1 MSVVIN
7 TPFNDLYLSAM
18 LPETVSFTVQ
28 DENASAVVTVYV
40 DHQIVFKTTL
50 YAYGHNMYLN
60 DIRSIIEEGIRQ
72 NENAHGE
79 CALMISDEESN
90 ASTQNFV
97 VLISDFAI
105 PGPLFFLATHFLTTR
120 TSFRIHRSG
129 KQTLAWLPSSAGT
142 MMKYIDALILP
153 EGENTPTVLRWDQ
166 GQQQYFDGQ
175 LYSYTVKV
183 QTISDYFEQ
192 NYPVKK
198 GKLLSFTVH
207 VGLRSMTFF
216 VTDEQP
222 DFRLSFLNA
231 FNITEYAELYAVTTR
246 KQKVER
252 SEAHCNFDHIFYDQ
266 NTEISFEVETS
277 ALPFEEAVWLNQ
289 LFSSRYV
296 AIPIYGNVYEQV
308 LITDSSSEIADSD
321 KEQIRLKFTYKYAKD
336 KQHKYVD
343 YPRAYFTEEYNRQFM

>member
-60 DIRSIIEEGIRQ
+60 DIRSIIEDGIRQ

-79 CALMISDEESN
+79 CMVTIADSESN

-105 PGPLFFLATHFLTTR
+105 PSPMYFLATHFLTTR
-120 TSFRIHRSG
+120 SSFRIHRSG
-129 KQTLAWLPSSAGT
+129 KQTLAWLPSAT
-142 MMKYIDALILP
+142 DTLLKFIDAVVLP
-153 EGENTPTVLRWDQ
+153 EGESTPTVLRWDL
-166 GQQQYFDGQ
+166 GQQQYFEGQ
-175 LYSYTVKV
+175 LYSYMVNV
-183 QTISDYFEQ
+183 QTISEYFAQ
-192 NYPVKK
+192 NYPEKK
-198 GKLLSFTVH
+198 GKLLSFTFH

-216 VTDEQP
+216 VTDEAP

-231 FNITEYAELYAVTTR
+231 FNVTEYAEFYAVTTR

-252 SEAHCNFDHIFYDQ
+252 SEANCNFDHIFYDQ
-266 NTEISFEVETS
+266 KTEIAFEVETA
-277 ALPFEEAVWLNQ
+277 ALPYEEAVWLNQ
-289 LFSSRYV
+289 VFSSRYV
-296 AIPIYGNVYEQV
+296 AIPIYGDTFEQI
-308 LITDSSSEIADSD
+308 LITDSTSEITDSD
-321 KEQIRLKFTYKYAKD
+321 KEQNRLKFTYKFAKD
-336 KQHKYVD
+336 KQHKYVESS
-343 YPRAYFTEEYNRQFM
+343 PSYFTEEYNEQFM